1 MLGANGTFPVR
12 AVPAQDWAVERMI
25 EKFALAARPEVDCGG
40 VGVGGPIRVR
50 ARALHLGGR

>member
-12 AVPAQDWAVERMI
+12 AVRAQDWAVERMI
-25 EKFALAARPEVDCGG
+25 DIFAMAALPVLDCGG

-50 ARALHLGGR
+50 ARALRLGGR